1 MLAELLQSASETSR
15 LQVRGFGNGR
25 KTKQLTPPDCLAKS
39 PIPLWAGCSTASA
52 PSGAGGQEMSRIGVD
67 MTSEVCYTP
76 CPVFPA
82 RWGAH

>member
-1 MLAELLQSASETSR
+1 MLAELFQPASETFR
-15 LQVRGFGNGR
+15 LQVRGSGNGG
-25 KTKQLTPPDCLAKS
+25 KTKQLTPPYCLAKS
-39 PIPLWAGCSTASA
+39 HIPLWAGCSTASA
-52 PSGAGGQEMSRIGVD
+52 PSGAGRVEMSRIGVD